1 MASEYTTILATD
13 SAFTIK
19 RKKAIASLEGQKEYS
34 GVWTD
39 KEEKKLQT
47 LKDELDTGQILPTL
61 PGAGDETKRDGWIK
75 NLLRSIFGA
84 KEAGASTLYP
94 EGGIGNYLPGQSTY
108 PAGMSNAAWL
118 QQQQPTSRFQTPSVT
133 QASNVFQG
141 GPPSVSSAES
151 QAQLIAQEEARKAA
165 AAAQAAAIA
174 GGAAGASAPPTPT
187 PRQPVSGP
195 HGGGGG
201 GQGGGG
207 GGQAAG
213 QRPSRTSRP
222 SGYAAVRKYGR
233 ADGGMV
239 SLMDLLN
246 RRI

>member
-13 SAFTIK
+13 SALTIR

-84 KEAGASTLYP
+84 KAAGASTLYP
-94 EGGIGNYLPGQSTY
+94 EGGLGNYLPGQSIY
-108 PAGMSNAAWL
+108 PAGMSNAAWS
-118 QQQQPTSRFQTPSVT
+118 QQNQPISNFQPPLAT
-133 QASNVFQG
+133 QAPNVFQG
-141 GPPSVSSAES
+141 GPPSVSSAQS
-151 QAQLIAQEEARKAA
+151 QAQLIAQEAARKAA
-165 AAAQAAAIA
+165 AAEAARIAAID
-174 GGAAGASAPPTPT
+174 AAPT
-187 PRQPVSGP
+187 QGP
-195 HGGGGG
+195 HGGGKDEG
-201 GQGGGG
+201 
-207 GGQAAG
+207 
-213 QRPSRTSRP
+213 PSDMQQSFERSGANANRGFTRT
-222 SGYAAVRKYGR
+222 KYGKAYQR
-233 ADGGMV
+233 GGVV

>member
-1 MASEYTTILATD
+1 MAKTSYFTESQYTLLSDKELAMLAGTND
-13 SAFTIK
+13 DIDAEIK
-19 RKKAIASLEGQKEYS
+19 RRAEAKKGEEG
-34 GVWTD
+34 GITD
-39 KEEKKLQT
+39 IPI
-47 LKDELDTGQILPTL
+47 D
-61 PGAGDETKRDGWIK
+61 DETKRDGWLK

-84 KEAGASTLYP
+84 KAAGASTLYP

-174 GGAAGASAPPTPT
+174 GGAAGASAPPPPT
-187 PRQPVSGP
+187 QPVSGP

-207 GGQAAG
+207 GGG
-213 QRPSRTSRP
+213 QRPSRPSRP
-222 SGYAAVRKYGR
+222 SSYSAVRRYGR

>member
-13 SAFTIK
+13 SALTIK
-19 RKKAIASLEGQKEYS
+19 RKRAIASLEGQKEYS

-84 KEAGASTLYP
+84 KAAGASTLYP

-174 GGAAGASAPPTPT
+174 GGAAGAST
-187 PRQPVSGP
+187 SS
-195 HGGGGG
+195 GGGWQPDYSGAVAS
-201 GQGGGG
+201 QQS
-207 GGQAAG
+207 QAAEAG
-213 QRPSRTSRP
+213 QTHEQFMSDLD
-222 SGYAAVRKYGR
+222 AVMAK
-233 ADGGMV
+233 GGLV
-239 SLMDLLN
+239 SVNHLT
-246 RRI
+246 RRL

>member
-84 KEAGASTLYP
+84 KAAGASTLYP

-165 AAAQAAAIA
+165 AAKAVYV
-174 GGAAGASAPPTPT
+174 PPTPAPT
-187 PRQPVSGP
+187 QPVRGP
-195 HGGGGG
+195 HPGGGGG